1 MKNMSFFDIMR
12 WFLMGA
18 SLISFITSILFL
30 SLFSLPHSPE
40 MPVVD
45 TWQEIGPDIISNL
58 YDINNNTLE
67 DEDLSTEL
75 LLAVSSM
82 VGSLGY
88 DKATFYLTMSPYWNT
103 ILTTISL
110 FSMLMMLTS
119 VVVLYYLLLS
129 LRLKDRFCLVP
140 WILQH
145 ILVEIVLLVMLVI
158 LFMDLSNMARM
169 QLEVQTGDGNFAMVV
184 TGLITASVYVFL
196 VIMVASLHVVEQV
209 QLMDKQLDV
218 AKNILRMV
226 QRV

>member
-1 MKNMSFFDIMR
+1 MSFSDIIR
-12 WFLMGA
+12 WFLMVA

-30 SLFSLPHSPE
+30 SLFSLPHAKD

-45 TWQEIGPDIISNL
+45 PWQEIGPEIISNL

-75 LLAVSSM
+75 LLAVSSL

-110 FSMLMMLTS
+110 FSMLMVLTS

-145 ILVEIVLLVMLVI
+145 ILVEIVLLIMLAI
-158 LFMDLSNMARM
+158 LLMDLSNMARM
-169 QLEVQTGDGNFAMVV
+169 QLEVQTGGGNYAMVV
-184 TGLITASVYVFL
+184 TGLIAASVYMFM
-196 VIMVASLHVVEQV
+196 VIMVASIHVVEQV
-209 QLMDKQLDV
+209 QLMDKQLNV
-218 AKNILRMV
+218 AKHILRMT

>member
-1 MKNMSFFDIMR
+1 
-12 WFLMGA
+12 
-18 SLISFITSILFL
+18 
-30 SLFSLPHSPE
+30 
-40 MPVVD
+40 
-45 TWQEIGPDIISNL
+45 
-58 YDINNNTLE
+58 
-67 DEDLSTEL
+67 
-75 LLAVSSM
+75 
-82 VGSLGY
+82 
-88 DKATFYLTMSPYWNT
+88 
-103 ILTTISL
+103 
-110 FSMLMMLTS
+110 MMLTS

-145 ILVEIVLLVMLVI
+145 ILVEIGLLIMLVI

-169 QLEVQTGDGNFAMVV
+169 QLEMQTGDGNYAMVV

-209 QLMDKQLDV
+209 QLMDKQLDM